1 MNDKDI
7 IARICNFSY
16 IMAIVGIC
24 VLGICPAFGVMSI
37 AVRLVL
43 KKKNFQL
50 GEKEQKKIKAAN
62 ILSIISF
69 VLFAVDIVLAYA
81 FLV

>member
-1 MNDKDI
+1 MNDDNI
-7 IARICNFSY
+7 ISKICNFSY
-16 IMAIVGIC
+16 VMAIVGIC
-24 VLGICPAFGVMSI
+24 TLGICPAFGVMSI

-50 GEKEQKKIKAAN
+50 GEKEQKKIKTAN
-62 ILSIISF
+62 ILSIISL
-69 VLFAVDIVLAYA
+69 VLFAVDIVIAYA

>member
-1 MNDKDI
+1 MNDKDTI
-7 IARICNFSY
+7 SKICNFSY
-16 IMAIVGIC
+16 IMAIAGIC
-24 VLGICPAFGVMSI
+24 TLGICPAFGVMSI

-50 GEKEQKKIKAAN
+50 GEKEQKKLKTAN
-62 ILSIISF
+62 IISIVSF
-69 VLFAVDIVLAYA
+69 VLFAIDIVLAYA